1 MFDVEQ
7 IRRDF
12 PILHR
17 EVNGRPLIYLDNSA
31 TTQLPEPVLKVMLE
45 QLHTYEANVH
55 RGIHTL
61 SEESTARLENARG
74 QMQRFLGAAHP
85 EEVIFTSGTTAAINM
100 VARSMSFGLLKPG
113 DEIITTQLEHHAN
126 LIPWQEACRRTGAV
140 LKVIPIDEKGNLNME
155 AYEAALS
162 EKTRLVAS
170 TWVSN
175 VTGTVTP
182 METMIFMAHA
192 FGAWVLVDGA
202 QAVRHAVMN
211 VKQLD
216 CDFFVLSG
224 HKMMGPTGTG
234 VLYGKRQVLEQLP
247 PDTFGGG
254 MVDQVQ
260 DYSATYGELPFRL
273 EAGTPNIVGNI
284 GLGAAADYLQEIGID
299 NVIMQE
305 MNLCHFLYGALSGR
319 SQVELVGDPALR
331 AGCISFNLKGAHC
344 YDVAK
349 LLDQLGIAVR
359 SGHHCAQPLLTAFG
373 LTGAVRVSPAFYN
386 TMGEAAAFL
395 EAIDRITKIL
405 GRKVRR

>member
-1 MFDVEQ
+1 
-7 IRRDF
+7 
-12 PILHR
+12 
-17 EVNGRPLIYLDNSA
+17 
-31 TTQLPEPVLKVMLE
+31 
-45 QLHTYEANVH
+45 
-55 RGIHTL
+55 
-61 SEESTARLENARG
+61 
-74 QMQRFLGAAHP
+74 MQ
-85 EEVIFTSGTTAAINM
+85 
-100 VARSMSFGLLKPG
+100 
-113 DEIITTQLEHHAN
+113 
-126 LIPWQEACRRTGAV
+126 
-140 LKVIPIDEKGNLNME
+140 
-155 AYEAALS
+155 
-162 EKTRLVAS
+162 
-170 TWVSN
+170 
-175 VTGTVTP
+175 
-182 METMIFMAHA
+182 TM
-192 FGAWVLVDGA
+192 
-202 QAVRHAVMN
+202 
-211 VKQLD
+211 D